1 MITIKTFVFNAFQVN
16 SFVLYDET
24 KECIIIDPSCYSDY
38 EKNELT
44 DFIDTNELKVVGFY
58 NTHCHV
64 DHIFGNEFISR
75 KYDLLPII
83 HKAGLPFLKTAKE
96 HALGFGFDL
105 QHIVY
110 PETFVDETD
119 IIKFGNSE
127 LKIIY
132 TPGHADGSIC
142 FYNEDQK
149 FVIVGDVLFNGSIG
163 RTDFPTGNYEMLIN
177 NIQTK
182 LFGLGDDFKV
192 YCGHGPETTIGSEK
206 IYNPFVGM

>member
-83 HKAGLPFLKTAKE
+83 HIFIRIT
-96 HALGFGFDL
+96 
-105 QHIVY
+105 
-110 PETFVDETD
+110 
-119 IIKFGNSE
+119 
-127 LKIIY
+127 
-132 TPGHADGSIC
+132 
-142 FYNEDQK
+142 
-149 FVIVGDVLFNGSIG
+149 
-163 RTDFPTGNYEMLIN
+163 IN
-177 NIQTK
+177 
-182 LFGLGDDFKV
+182 
-192 YCGHGPETTIGSEK
+192 TI
-206 IYNPFVGM
+206 